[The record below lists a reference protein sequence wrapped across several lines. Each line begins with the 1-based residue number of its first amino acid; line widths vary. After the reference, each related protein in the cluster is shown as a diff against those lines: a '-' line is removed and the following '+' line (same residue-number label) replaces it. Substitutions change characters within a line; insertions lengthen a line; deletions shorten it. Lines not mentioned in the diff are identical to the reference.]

1 MQLVKK
7 LMYSACVPAVVGR
20 RPVQLSAMLELSAGA
35 VAAGKFDVPYMSGK
49 EDEQLKYTIV

>member
-7 LMYSACVPAVVGR
+7 LMYSACVSVVVGRR
-20 RPVQLSAMLELSAGA
+20 RPVQLSAMLELSASA

-49 EDEQLKYTIV
+49 EDEHAIKL